1 MAGSAEKRKKILTE
15 ELKRIVSTAA
25 EMGAEKIILFGS
37 LARGDVGRESDI
49 DLLIVKKTN
58 KRFLDRLD
66 EFYSRIQPRVAV
78 DVLVYTPEELESL
91 AETRRFVKEILA
103 EGVVVYEKAR

>member
-1 MAGSAEKRKKILTE
+1 
-15 ELKRIVSTAA
+15 
-25 EMGAEKIILFGS
+25 MGAEKIILFGS